1 MKPNILLLFI
11 SVISHPL
18 AASGPSTWESPHDWR
33 EEAKKEKPYLIDIAF
48 GEISYDQKTELKN
61 FDLAQF
67 KHFERLTFSTSPRA
81 TNEIKKSGEFYFLT
95 KITENELGFDIRV
108 NFTLHKGESRMI
120 LRSGAFAQ
128 KGEWVVLGTIPNDG
142 EVEEDPDHLIPDKN
156 VSMTAIVLRITPNS

>member
-11 SVISHPL
+11 SVIFHPL

-48 GEISYDQKTELKN
+48 GEISYDQKTELTN

-67 KHFERLTFSTSPRA
+67 KHFERLTFSTSPKA

-128 KGEWVVLGTIPNDG
+128 KGEWVVLGTIPDDG
-142 EVEEDPDHLIPDKN
+142 KVEENPDHLIPDN
-156 VSMTAIVLRITPNS
+156 NASMTAIVLRITPNS